1 MHLAGAFGNYVS
13 PGTACRIGLLPFGE
27 EVISAAGN
35 TALLGAKLAL
45 FEDAGDYALLGARIE
60 HVPLAQDPGFQ
71 EAFVEEMGFP
81 SIAG

>member
-1 MHLAGAFGNYVS
+1 
-13 PGTACRIGLLPFGE
+13 
-27 EVISAAGN
+27 
-35 TALLGAKLAL
+35 L